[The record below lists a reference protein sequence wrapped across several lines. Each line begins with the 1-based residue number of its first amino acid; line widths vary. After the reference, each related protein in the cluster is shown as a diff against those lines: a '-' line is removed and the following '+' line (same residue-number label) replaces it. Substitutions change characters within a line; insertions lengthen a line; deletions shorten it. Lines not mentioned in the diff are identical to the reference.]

1 MKDFF
6 KEIVEKVSKKM
17 EEINKSYN
25 AKKVEKMQ
33 TDEGNY
39 SRPKILNRVNKENT
53 K

>member
-1 MKDFF
+1 
-6 KEIVEKVSKKM
+6 M
-17 EEINKSYN
+17 EEIDKSYN
-25 AKKVEKMQ
+25 ARKVEKIQ